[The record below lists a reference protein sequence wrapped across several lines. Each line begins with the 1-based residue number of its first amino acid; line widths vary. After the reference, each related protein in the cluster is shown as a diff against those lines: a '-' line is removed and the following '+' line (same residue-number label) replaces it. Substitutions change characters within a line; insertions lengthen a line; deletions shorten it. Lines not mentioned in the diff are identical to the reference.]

1 MPAQAMP
8 SVWEQFLP
16 FAVIFI
22 IFYFLIIRPQ
32 TRRIREQ
39 QKVLETLKKGDEVLT
54 NSGILGTIEGLTEKF
69 VTLEIASGVRI
80 KMLKSQISGPVKE
93 TTK

>member
-1 MPAQAMP
+1 MPT
-8 SVWEQFLP
+8 VWEQLLP

-39 QKVLETLKKGDEVLT
+39 QKTLSALKKGDEVLT
-54 NSGILGTIEGLTEKF
+54 TGGILGTIEGITERF

-80 KMLKSQISGPVKE
+80 KLLKSQVSGLSKE
-93 TTK
+93 PTK